1 MKVIGVYNVV
11 NRGVYSPFKDYTVS
25 QVFWC
30 RMAAFKKKKLG
41 EKILKKSLPGCP
53 LYWSWSEGGFY
64 SRNGF
69 DALEGYVW
77 RYPHLMAAEFLKCL
91 EKKSFI
97 LDVFIVYLCG
107 ECSCSWNGFC
117 VFLQISSI
125 CTLSFCAVLNE
136 NKRFC
141 V

>member
-53 LYWSWSEGGFY
+53 LYWSWSEGVLFQEWFWCFRGVCTEISPLDG
-64 SRNGF
+64 SRVSEMSWKEIIHHIGLF
-69 DALEGYVW
+69 HCLSVW
-77 RYPHLMAAEFLKCL
+77 WLFLFLKWFLCV
-91 EKKSFI
+91 SQNFI
-97 LDVFIVYLCG
+97 NMYFKFLC
-107 ECSCSWNGFC
+107 CFKW
-117 VFLQISSI
+117 
-125 CTLSFCAVLNE
+125 
-136 NKRFC
+136 K
-141 V
+141 